1 MKLMHLS
8 DLNLG
13 KRVNGFSMLDDQRYI
28 LKQITDVVDA
38 EQPDGVLIA
47 GDVYDKPVPP
57 AEAVQLLDD
66 FIWQLASRGRQVF
79 LISGNHDSPERVAFG
94 GRLMGQSGIHV

>member
-8 DLNLG
+8 DLHLG

-38 EQPDGVLIA
+38 EQPDGC
-47 GDVYDKPVPP
+47 
-57 AEAVQLLDD
+57 LLYT
-66 FIWQLASRGRQVF
+66 SRCV
-79 LISGNHDSPERVAFG
+79 
-94 GRLMGQSGIHV
+94 

>member
-8 DLNLG
+8 DLHLG

-47 GDVYDKPVPP
+47 GDVYC
-57 AEAVQLLDD
+57 LLYT
-66 FIWQLASRGRQVF
+66 SRCV
-79 LISGNHDSPERVAFG
+79 
-94 GRLMGQSGIHV
+94 

>member
-8 DLNLG
+8 DLHLG

-47 GDVYDKPVPP
+47 GMYMINRYRRRRPCSCWMIFSGSWPV
-57 AEAVQLLDD
+57 
-66 FIWQLASRGRQVF
+66 
-79 LISGNHDSPERVAFG
+79 G
-94 GRLMGQSGIHV
+94 GDRYS